1 MNSSPTPLVPLRW
14 YEHALLRFLARS
26 PRIHA
31 VYVVQ
36 DAAPPAEPAPQAPIP
51 PPQPPQP
58 AGRRTP
64 TLDPR
69 VNYLESLLRLPPPPE
84 SDTRHG

>member
-14 YEHALLRFLARS
+14 YEHALLQFLARS

-36 DAAPPAEPAPQAPIP
+36 DAAPPAEPT
-51 PPQPPQP
+51 PPQPPP
-58 AGRRTP
+58 P
-64 TLDPR
+64 TSQARPHLDPR
-69 VNYLESLLRLPPPPE
+69 VNYLESLLQLPLPPE
-84 SDTRHG
+84 SDSRHG